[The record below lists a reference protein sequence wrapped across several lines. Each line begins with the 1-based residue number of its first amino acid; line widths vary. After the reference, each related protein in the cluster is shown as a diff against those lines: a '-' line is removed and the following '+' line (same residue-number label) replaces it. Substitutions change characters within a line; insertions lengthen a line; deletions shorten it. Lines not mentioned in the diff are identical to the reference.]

1 MYMQSIKDSDLYH
14 LSHKLPI
21 LLSKIPSDTSVPKR
35 NVTVKHIDDILH
47 SSRQRVKNDL
57 PEFIYSLD
65 PNKKVEI

>member
-21 LLSKIPSDTSVPKR
+21 LLSKRPSDTSVPKR

-47 SSRQRVKNDL
+47 SSRQRVQHDL
-57 PEFIYSLD
+57 PELLNSLD
-65 PNKKVEI
+65 PNKKVEM